1 VVEVED
7 RITEVRDVQR
17 RLAPAFATLR
27 DRALDLVDWLPLAGV
42 ALVALLVFWVLG
54 KWVGGRD
61 QPFRRL
67 AGNRFLADLLRH
79 VARAAV
85 VVVGAVLALEILDAT
100 ALVGAVLGA
109 AGLVGLAIGFAFRD
123 TAENYIASVLL
134 SVRQPFA
141 PNDLVE
147 IEGREGRV
155 VRLTSRA
162 TVLMTLDGNHVRIP
176 NAVVFKGVLTNFTR
190 NPRRRFDFT
199 VGVGTDVDLVAA
211 LGLGRD
217 ILVAMEGVLDEPPP
231 QAWIDAL
238 GDSSVTLH
246 FFGWVDQRAN
256 EFAKVKSE
264 AIRLVKEAFDAAGYD
279 MPEPIYRLR
288 IAGEPAALP
297 AALPAGPPA
306 GETETVPTGEPAP
319 RGPKKPAHVERER
332 PPIAPPGPEHPAPA
346 AAEPRVE
353 LDISRDTHL
362 DREVAAD
369 RADSTG
375 ADLLDPAAPQE

>member
-1 VVEVED
+1 
-7 RITEVRDVQR
+7 
-17 RLAPAFATLR
+17 
-27 DRALDLVDWLPLAGV
+27 
-42 ALVALLVFWVLG
+42 
-54 KWVGGRD
+54 
-61 QPFRRL
+61 
-67 AGNRFLADLLRH
+67 
-79 VARAAV
+79 
-85 VVVGAVLALEILDAT
+85 
-100 ALVGAVLGA
+100 
-109 AGLVGLAIGFAFRD
+109 
-123 TAENYIASVLL
+123 
-134 SVRQPFA
+134 
-141 PNDLVE
+141 
-147 IEGREGRV
+147 
-155 VRLTSRA
+155 
-162 TVLMTLDGNHVRIP
+162 
-176 NAVVFKGVLTNFTR
+176 
-190 NPRRRFDFT
+190 
-199 VGVGTDVDLVAA
+199 
-211 LGLGRD
+211 
-217 ILVAMEGVLDEPPP
+217 MEGVLDEPPP

-306 GETETVPTGEPAP
+306 GEAETVPTGEPAP